1 LLSALGLLILGTGG
15 FIVFKHQD
23 PFSAFFTTVELITTH
38 FYDPGLQS
46 TQVKILILLLSL
58 GGIFLVA
65 YLIKWFADYIIEGE
79 LRGGWQRSRMNKKI
93 ASLEG
98 HTIIC
103 GFGRVGQQVAEE
115 FAHQGQE
122 FIVTDRDPARVEQ
135 AQTKGYLVVA
145 GDAVHDNVLEEA
157 GVERAKVLVATVGND
172 TDNVFITLAA
182 RSYSPTLF
190 IVARANREDTVSKLE
205 KAGANRVAQPYQ
217 VGGYHMATM
226 ALQPAVVDFLDFISN
241 SKSGEMRVEEMLV
254 AGGSHLVG
262 KPLGLFLSRRKTG
275 TTVLVINRPHEDPI
289 VNPDADEIL
298 KSGDKLLVMGT
309 REQLDAVAG

>member
-1 LLSALGLLILGTGG
+1 VIY
-15 FIVFKHQD
+15 KHQD

-38 FYDPGLQS
+38 FYDPGIES
-46 TQVKILILLLSL
+46 NSVKILILLLSL
-58 GGIFLVA
+58 GGIFLIA

-79 LRGGWQRSRMNKKI
+79 LRGGWQRRRMNKKI
-93 ASLEG
+93 ASLQD
-98 HTIIC
+98 HTIVC

-115 FAHQGQE
+115 FARHGHD
-122 FIVTDRDPARVEQ
+122 FVVTDREQARVDQ
-135 AQTKGYLVVA
+135 ALALGYLVVS
-145 GDAVHDNVLEEA
+145 GDAVHDDVLQAA

-182 RSYSPTLF
+182 RSFSPTLF

-226 ALQPAVVDFLDFISN
+226 ALQPAVVDFIDFISN
-241 SKSGEMRVEEMLV
+241 AKSDEMRVEEMLI
-254 AGGSHLVG
+254 AAGSHLAG
-262 KPLGLFLSRRKTG
+262 KPLGLFLSRKKTG
-275 TTVLVINRPHEDPI
+275 TTVLVINRPHHVPI

-298 KSGDKLLVMGT
+298 HSGDKLLVMGT
-309 REQLDAVAG
+309 PEQLDAVASA